1 MSKTFAKKA
10 PKPPQA
16 KQPTPD
22 EITAFE
28 RAGAGHDQNP
38 QTHKP
43 ANVVKVSKAEPMKR
57 LSIDI
62 PASKHTAFK
71 TACSANN
78 LRMAREIENFIDKR
92 LKELAS

>member
-10 PKPPQA
+10 PKPAQA

-22 EITAFE
+22 EIAAFE

-43 ANVVKVSKAEPMKR
+43 TNVVNAAKSEPMKR
-57 LSIDI
+57 LSIDL
-62 PASKHTAFK
+62 PVSKHTAFK

-78 LRMAREIENFIDKR
+78 LKMAREIERFIDRR
-92 LKELAS
+92 LKELN

>member
-22 EITAFE
+22 EIAAFE

-43 ANVVKVSKAEPMKR
+43 TKIVSAAHSDPMKR

-78 LRMAREIENFIDKR
+78 LKMAREIESFIDQR
-92 LKELAS
+92 LKELG

>member
-1 MSKTFAKKA
+1 MSKTFATKA
-10 PKPPQA
+10 PKPTQA

-22 EITAFE
+22 EISAFE
-28 RAGAGHDQNP
+28 RAGAGHDQSP

-43 ANVVKVSKAEPMKR
+43 TKTVNAAKTEPMKR

-71 TACSANN
+71 TACSANS
-78 LRMAREIENFIDKR
+78 LKMAREIESFIDQR
-92 LKELAS
+92 LKELG

>member
-1 MSKTFAKKA
+1 MSKTFATKA
-10 PKPPQA
+10 PKPTQV
-16 KQPTPD
+16 KRPTPD
-22 EITAFE
+22 EIAAFE

-43 ANVVKVSKAEPMKR
+43 TKVVNTAKAEPMKR
-57 LSIDI
+57 LSIDL

-78 LRMAREIENFIDKR
+78 LKMAREIESFIDKR
-92 LKELAS
+92 LRELS